1 MNRLAATL
9 LATSVFAAASAHA
22 DSASGFAYYGAVGL
36 KDASTASYLVSRSA
50 GFEWATLGDP
60 FTHREVV
67 ATYPASAVPADSG
80 YSNSAPVTRLSP
92 DGTRQIL
99 FLPASTYS
107 GSNFLFDLD
116 ANGATAIAAVD
127 ASVTGF
133 AATFGANGTPSILL
147 SAGGSLRLLEG
158 TATAGGTFTTLAAGP
173 DAGCASAALALVPD
187 ETGFLGL
194 CGDRPLRLDTAG
206 GIAVGDPLIA
216 PAFASQAIVASAG
229 VRGAAGSPVFFVVT
243 EVVEN
248 GWPAGSALS
257 IHRIQ
262 REASVWTSQYV
273 ADVPL
278 ISINDALSISVANE
292 NALAIVGE
300 TADYTS
306 ALYLVR
312 ADGASWVTEPVG
324 TVDGADRVA
333 AAPSGNRLFTGS
345 LRLRVHTF
353 ENGAWTT
360 RDLGKIGQQDVFY
373 GCSIGALETLPA
385 AGPVLLGFAALLGAS
400 LVRRRR

>member
-1 MNRLAATL
+1 MNRLASTL
-9 LATSVFAAASAHA
+9 LATSFLATTSAHA
-22 DSASGFAYYGAVGL
+22 HSGSPRAYYGAVGL
-36 KDASTASYLVSRSA
+36 KDANTASYLVSRSE

-67 ATYPASAVPADSG
+67 ATYSPGDVPPDSG

-92 DGTRQIL
+92 DGARQIL
-99 FLPASTYS
+99 FLPANSWSASTV
-107 GSNFLFDLD
+107 LFDLD
-116 ANGATAIAAVD
+116 ASGATPIAVAD
-127 ASVTGF
+127 ASVIGF
-133 AATFGANGTPSILL
+133 AATFGADGAPSILL

-158 TATAGGTFTTLAAGP
+158 SATKGEAFTTLATGS
-173 DAGCASAALALVPD
+173 DAGCASAALALLPD

-229 VRGAAGSPVFFVVT
+229 VRGAAGAPVFFVVT

-278 ISINDALSISVANE
+278 ISINDAFSVSVANE

-312 ADGASWVTEPVG
+312 ADGASWVAEPVG
-324 TVDGADRVA
+324 TVDSADRVV

-353 ENGAWTT
+353 ANGAWTT

-373 GCSIGALETLPA
+373 GCSIGALEALPA
-385 AGPVLLGFAALLGAS
+385 AGPVLWGIAALVGAS
-400 LVRRRR
+400 LLRRRR